1 MTFVDIDQVE
11 NLKSVDMA
19 NLVALFECSA
29 SILNHHTTCL
39 LLDHLKYK
47 VQDVYWQEFD
57 NYYNVNSHAGEDFDN
72 TDQHMSETSVIV
84 WIYINLFV

>member
-1 MTFVDIDQVE
+1 M
-11 NLKSVDMA
+11 S
-19 NLVALFECSA
+19 LFFG
-29 SILNHHTTCL
+29 H
-39 LLDHLKYK
+39 
-47 VQDVYWQEFD
+47 VYWQEFD